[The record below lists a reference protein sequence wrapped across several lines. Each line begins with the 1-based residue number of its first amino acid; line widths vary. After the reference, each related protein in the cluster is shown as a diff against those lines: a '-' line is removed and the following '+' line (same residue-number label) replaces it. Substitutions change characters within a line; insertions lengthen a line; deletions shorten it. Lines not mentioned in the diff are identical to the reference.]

1 MEKKGTLKTPQTPQT
16 PQTPETPKTPETP
29 GTPKTPDTYHHSIFG
44 GKEWTHI
51 KPLMVLRAAAVTA
64 LNREYNQSSEWG
76 GILIFSQSKSS
87 VRKI

>member
-1 MEKKGTLKTPQTPQT
+1 MLGHLVLTAAGLGV
-16 PQTPETPKTPETP
+16 ETAAAGPAYPAGRGLP
-29 GTPKTPDTYHHSIFG
+29 VRAAA
-44 GKEWTHI
+44 
-51 KPLMVLRAAAVTA
+51 VLRAAAVTA